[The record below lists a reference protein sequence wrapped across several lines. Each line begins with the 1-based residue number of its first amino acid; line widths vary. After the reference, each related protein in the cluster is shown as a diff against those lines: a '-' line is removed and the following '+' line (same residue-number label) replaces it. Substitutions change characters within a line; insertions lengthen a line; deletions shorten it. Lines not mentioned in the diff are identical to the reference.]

1 MPPALRSVLVALRA
15 ASPLVMTT
23 RAMTAESNTAPMNE
37 KPWAPLWAG
46 ASRFAIRT
54 PAASKYSMRVE
65 PARSTSEKTTPKP
78 LVRPLVVVPASWK
91 STSTWFEPTA
101 MNSFFGENALN
112 WSPRPALTEAKAV
125 LSTRRPVPGVDITT
139 PRFELTLKKVAGK
152 LSTLVT
158 AAGAPGKQ
166 RNSRV
171 SWRTTRECPRSTG
184 GLGVGRCYSRTLS
197 GGRLRVGL
205 DGSIAAT
212 RALGAPVRP
221 HARERHGDLSPSCRH
236 PGGGR
241 RGRGGRSRVAPAL
254 AGDARLVAGAGPP
267 CQRARLG
274 ASRPRSHFRERPADD
289 VRQARQLC
297 D

>member
-1 MPPALRSVLVALRA
+1 MPLALRSVLVALRA

-65 PARSTSEKTTPKP
+65 PARATSEKTTPKP

-158 AAGAPGKQ
+158 AAGTPSQ
-166 RNSRV
+166 LI
-171 SWRTTRECPRSTG
+171 WRRPLSAG
-184 GLGVGRCYSRTLS
+184 GV
-197 GGRLRVGL
+197 
-205 DGSIAAT
+205 
-212 RALGAPVRP
+212 LGAFSGPP
-221 HARERHGDLSPSCRH
+221 SAARKASRLSAIVKVSPSARNVVKVA
-236 PGGGR
+236 GGG
-241 RGRGGRSRVAPAL
+241 G
-254 AGDARLVAGAGPP
+254 
-267 CQRARLG
+267 
-274 ASRPRSHFRERPADD
+274 E
-289 VRQARQLC
+289 
-297 D
+297 